1 MKNWRLLAGD
11 GDEERRHGDGYRNE
25 RDVERTVL
33 VDFARLRLVFVRRD
47 VDDVVLLQI
56 EVGRR
61 EDVRVFEVEIVH
73 RPHAVLFADQRH
85 VLALAVDRQVARP
98 WLGRR
103 RARCGLW

>member
-73 RPHAVLFADQRH
+73 RSHAVLFADQRH
-85 VLALAVDRQVARP
+85 VLALAVDRQVA
-98 WLGRR
+98 GRR